1 MNLKEHVKNSKTMM
15 RVGMASLVLASLA
28 RWFLH
33 PNAILSANWTD
44 GVTGFLYGVS
54 IASLLQSLRTR
65 KFGGSGTGHGPH
77 A

>member
-33 PNAILSANWTD
+33 PNAFLSADWTD

-54 IASLLQSLRTR
+54 IASMLVSLRTR
-65 KFGGSGTGHGPH
+65 NFGGSGNRPGPH